1 MTVPSVARPETWTR
15 GRRKSDGRAFWFI
28 PGTTPGAVYCA
39 DSTACT
45 CPSAR
50 HSQDGTCKHTR
61 AVLDFEQQADAA
73 QRRAYEAMYP
83 SPKPRVSYETL
94 FPKCRTCHDVADGRD
109 GYCYACSS
117 DRERQARR
125 AQ

>member
-1 MTVPSVARPETWTR
+1 MATRIVARPSTWTR

-39 DSTACT
+39 DSTDCT

-50 HSQDGTCKHTR
+50 HSKDGTCKHTR
-61 AVLDFEQQADAA
+61 AVSEHERSQQPTPA
-73 QRRAYEAMYP
+73 
-83 SPKPRVSYETL
+83 SKPRVSYESL
-94 FPKCRTCHDVADGRD
+94 FPPCRGCHDVADGRD
-109 GYCYACSS
+109 GYCYACAS

-125 AQ
+125 AV